1 MVTGARV
8 TYWHPCMTNMNA
20 EGCTMSVDNEKM
32 QELWQ
37 QFFGPNLGYVQEQY
51 DIYLQDA
58 EAVSPQYRELF
69 AQYGAPPRVDAA
81 SAYPAS
87 APQGSGGS
95 ASLDANLLKKAIAA
109 GQLAWN
115 IRSFGHL
122 AADIDPLELSPKANT
137 EMIEPATY
145 GLTEADLRQ
154 LPPDCVWEDA
164 PYPLSNAWEAV
175 QKLLQV
181 YTGPIAFEF
190 GHVHVEEERKWL
202 NKQAETV
209 IPSTKLLTSEKES
222 LLRKLYEAE
231 QFEDFL
237 QRTFVG
243 QKRFSAE
250 GIEALVPLTDEIVH
264 ELTNDGAR
272 HIAMGMAHRGRL
284 NVLAHVLGKP
294 YGNVFAE
301 FHHSPNKNLIPSEGS
316 IGINYG
322 WTGDVKYHLG
332 ANRSISSGETAE
344 TRITLANNPSHLEYV
359 NPVVGGFARAAQ
371 EDRSQPGYPVQNL
384 DLAASIL
391 IHGDAAFIGEGIV
404 AETLN
409 FNNIKGYTCGGTIH
423 IIANN
428 RIGFTTESHDSRSTH
443 YASDL
448 AKGFEIPIV
457 HVNADDPE
465 AVIAAARM
473 ASEYRTLFKKDF
485 VIDLIGYR
493 RYGHNETDDPET
505 TQPLI
510 YKKVKAHPNVA
521 RLYADKLVREGAL
534 SEEAANQ
541 IKRDVQNKLKDAY
554 DEVKGREGNSP
565 VRQSHPP
572 EFSLDAP
579 KPVTAVPL
587 EKLRSINAGL
597 LKFPESFNVYGK
609 LKRILER
616 RADALN
622 DGEKVDWSHAET
634 LAFATIL
641 ADGTPIRLSGQD
653 AERATFAHRNLVL
666 HDTKTGDTFCP
677 LHAIP
682 EAKASFAI
690 HNSPLSEAGVL
701 GLEYGYNVF
710 APETMVIWEAQ
721 FGDFANSAQVLIDQF
736 ISAGQ
741 SKWSQRS
748 GLTMLLPHG
757 YEGQGPEHSSAR
769 LERFLQLSGEEN
781 WTVAYL
787 SSAAQ
792 YFHLLRRQAS
802 VLNTDQARP
811 LVLMAPKSMIRNP
824 YVASSAAELSEGTF
838 QTVLEQPGL
847 GGQPAKVERIVLCTG
862 KVAIDLAE
870 ELAKTPD
877 TNRDWLHIV
886 RVEQLYPFPKL
897 ELKAILDRFP
907 NLSEVLWV
915 QEEPKNMGAWG
926 YIEPRIRELVDVAK
940 VSVSYNGRPKRS
952 SPASGYQQIHTF
964 EQQFIIN
971 QTLVQKKKTK
981 SAVKSGR

>member
-1 MVTGARV
+1 
-8 TYWHPCMTNMNA
+8 
-20 EGCTMSVDNEKM
+20 MSVDNEKM

-209 IPSTKLLTSEKES
+209 IPSTKLLASEKES

-666 HDTKTGDTFCP
+666 HDTETGDTFCP

-682 EAKASFAI
+682 EAQASFAI

>member
-1 MVTGARV
+1 
-8 TYWHPCMTNMNA
+8 
-20 EGCTMSVDNEKM
+20 MSVDNEKM

-69 AQYGAPPRVDAA
+69 AQYGAPPRVEAGTMNAA
-81 SAYPAS
+81 PART
-87 APQGSGGS
+87 SGG
-95 ASLDANLLKKAIAA
+95 ATVTTDNNLLKKAIAA

-122 AADIDPLELSPKANT
+122 AADIDPLGLSPKAST
-137 EMIEPATY
+137 EMIEPGTY
-145 GLTEADLRQ
+145 GLTESDLKQ
-154 LPPDCVWEDA
+154 LPPECVWEDA
-164 PYPLSNAWEAV
+164 PTPLNNAWEAV

-181 YTGPIAFEF
+181 YTGPIAYEF

-202 NKQAETV
+202 NKQAEAI
-209 IPSTKLLTSEKES
+209 IPSSKLLASERES
-222 LLRKLYEAE
+222 LLRKLFEAE

-250 GIEALVPLTDEIVH
+250 GIESLIPLTDEIVH
-264 ELTNDGAR
+264 ELTNSGAR

-294 YGNVFAE
+294 YGAIFSE
-301 FHHSPNKNLIPSEGS
+301 FLHSPNKNLIPSEGS

-332 ANRSISSGETAE
+332 ANRSIPSGKTAE

-359 NPVVGGFARAAQ
+359 NPVVQGFARAAQ
-371 EDRSQPGYPVQNL
+371 EDRNNPGYPVQNF
-384 DLAASIL
+384 DLAASII

-409 FNNIKGYTCGGTIH
+409 LNNIKGYTSGGTIH

-428 RIGFTTESHDSRSTH
+428 RIGFTTESQDSRSTH

-448 AKGFEIPIV
+448 AKGFEIPII
-457 HVNADDPE
+457 HVNADNPD
-465 AVIAAARM
+465 AVVAAARM

-485 VIDLIGYR
+485 LIDLVGYR

-510 YKKVKAHPNVA
+510 YKKVRAHSTVA
-521 RLYADKLVREGAL
+521 RLYGETLIREGVL
-534 SEEAANQ
+534 SEEAVEQ

-554 DEVKGREGNSP
+554 DEVKGKEGKSP
-565 VRQSHPP
+565 VHQGHPAA
-572 EFSLDAP
+572 FSPDAA
-579 KPVTAVPL
+579 KPVTAVPI
-587 EKLRSINAGL
+587 EKLRSINKGL
-597 LKFPESFNVYGK
+597 LQWPESFNVYGK

-634 LAFATIL
+634 LAFASIL

-666 HDTKTGDTFCP
+666 HDNETGATFCP
-677 LHAIP
+677 LHTLP
-682 EAKASFAI
+682 EAHASFAV

-710 APETMVIWEAQ
+710 SPETMVIWEAQ
-721 FGDFANSAQVLIDQF
+721 FGDFANAAQVLIDQF

-741 SKWSQRS
+741 SKWTQRS

-769 LERFLQLSGEEN
+769 LERFLQMSGEEN

-802 VLNTDQARP
+802 ILKTDEARP
-811 LVLMAPKSMIRNP
+811 LIMMAPKSMIRNP
-824 YVASSAAELSEGTF
+824 YVASPASLLAEGTF
-838 QTVLEQPGL
+838 QTVIEQPGL
-847 GGQPAKVERIVLCTG
+847 GAKPARVERLVLCTG

-870 ELAKTPD
+870 ELDKTSD
-877 TNRDWLHIV
+877 VNRDWLHIA
-886 RVEQLYPFPKL
+886 RIEQLYPFPQQ
-897 ELKAILDRFP
+897 EVKAIIDRFP
-907 NLSEVLWV
+907 NLTEIVWV
-915 QEEPKNMGAWG
+915 QEEPKNMGAWS
-926 YIEPRIRELVDVAK
+926 YMEPRIRELADLSKTTVT
-940 VSVSYNGRPKRS
+940 YNGRPKRS

-971 QTLVQKKKTK
+971 QTLVQKKK